1 MSKPSLDKK
10 ILETIEFF
18 LNTPYSGLEE
28 YDAFRDFL
36 NTLPEEKEDAT
47 YYAIVNTIDIE
58 KIILAS
64 NFSSFEY
71 FDHVFKDDSD
81 VWNDYVK
88 KRFHNISKEMIE
100 YCEFI
105 AELADCNKDELLTL
119 FNEIAYVYYERLHA
133 SKNIRH
139 E

>member
-1 MSKPSLDKK
+1 MSKPSLGKK

-36 NTLPEEKEDAT
+36 NTLLEEKEDDT
-47 YYAIVNTIDIE
+47 YYTIVNTIDIE
-58 KIILAS
+58 KVILAS

-71 FDHVFKDDSD
+71 FDHVFNEDVD

-105 AELADCNKDELLTL
+105 AELANCNKDELLVL
-119 FNEIAYVYYERLHA
+119 FNEIAYVYYEIA
-133 SKNIRH
+133 SRTNQGQKL
-139 E
+139 

>member
-28 YDAFRDFL
+28 YYTFREFL
-36 NTLPEEKEDAT
+36 NTLPKEKDDDT

-58 KIILAS
+58 KVILAS
-64 NFSSFEY
+64 NFSNFEY
-71 FDHVFKDDSD
+71 FDHVFKDDPD
-81 VWNDYVK
+81 VMNDYVT

-100 YCEFI
+100 YAEFI
-105 AELADCNKDELLTL
+105 AELADCNKDELLVL
-119 FNEIAYVYYERLHA
+119 FNEIAYVYYEIA
-133 SKNIRH
+133 SRTNQGQQL
-139 E
+139 